1 MRKGRL
7 MSKLLDIDLEEQK
20 TVKEWLKIYGIS
32 FDENQT
38 DEELRKLLFNNFM
51 PPKKLAIE
59 YLFTGKTPE
68 KKLGEAIDL
77 LDKLEYLIFHWVRE
91 KNKFIIDI
99 LSNGVTAEKMME
111 HNEKDNEY
119 GELSLDCIGCLK
131 TDFNELYALSEVS
144 PTAERMKLGKKTKA
158 KKPDQIKAEEWVKD
172 VWRMHP
178 DVTQGQMA
186 IDVKDALDLPQT
198 IKTITGWIKP
208 LDPQKGKRKRK
219 PKDYYQ

>member
-1 MRKGRL
+1 
-7 MSKLLDIDLEEQK
+7 MSKLLDVDLEEQK

-38 DEELRKLLFNNFM
+38 DEELRKLLFNNFI

-68 KKLGEAIDL
+68 RKLDEAIDL

-131 TDFNELYALSEVS
+131 VDFNELYALSEAS
-144 PTAERMKLGKKTKA
+144 PTAERMKFGKKTKA
-158 KKPDQIKAEEWVKD
+158 KKPDQIKVEEWAKD
-172 VWRMHP
+172 IWGQDP
-178 DVTQGQMA
+178 TITQENMA
-186 IDVKDALDLPQT
+186 YQLKDKLDLTQSIRT
-198 IKTITGWIKP
+198 IINWIRPLQPKP
-208 LDPQKGKRKRK
+208 
-219 PKDYYQ
+219 

>member
-1 MRKGRL
+1 
-7 MSKLLDIDLEEQK
+7 MSKLLDVDLEEQK

-38 DEELRKLLFNNFM
+38 DEELRKLLFNNFI
-51 PPKKLAIE
+51 PTKKLAIE

-68 KKLGEAIDL
+68 KKLNEAIDL

-131 TDFNELYALSEVS
+131 VDFNELYALSEAS
-144 PTAERMKLGKKTKA
+144 PTAERMKLGQTPKA
-158 KKPDQIKAEEWVKD
+158 KKPEQLKAEEYAKD
-172 VWRMHP
+172 IWGKDP
-178 DVTQGQMA
+178 TITQENMA
-186 IDVKDALDLPQT
+186 YQLKDKLDLTQSIRT
-198 IKTITGWIKP
+198 IINWIKP
-208 LDPQKGKRKRK
+208 FQPK
-219 PKDYYQ
+219 P

>member
-1 MRKGRL
+1 
-7 MSKLLDIDLEEQK
+7 MSKLLDVDLEEQK

-38 DEELRKLLFNNFM
+38 DEELRKLLFNNFI

-68 KKLGEAIDL
+68 RKLDEAIDL

-91 KNKFIIDI
+91 KNKFIVDI
-99 LSNGVTAEKMME
+99 LINGITAEKMME
-111 HNEKDNEY
+111 HDKKDNEY
-119 GELSLDCIGCLK
+119 GELLSRCIGCLK

-158 KKPDQIKAEEWVKD
+158 KKPAQIKVEEWAKD
-172 VWRMHP
+172 IWGQDP
-178 DVTQGQMA
+178 TITQENMA
-186 IDVKDALDLPQT
+186 YQLKDKLDLTQSIRT
-198 IKTITGWIKP
+198 IINWIRPLQPKP
-208 LDPQKGKRKRK
+208 
-219 PKDYYQ
+219 

>member
-7 MSKLLDIDLEEQK
+7 MSKLLDVDLEEQK

-38 DEELRKLLFNNFM
+38 DEELRKLLFNNFI

-68 KKLGEAIDL
+68 KKLNEAIDL

-99 LSNGVTAEKMME
+99 LNNGVTAEKMME

-131 TDFNELYALSEVS
+131 VDFNELYALSEAS

-158 KKPDQIKAEEWVKD
+158 KKPDQIKAEEWAQD
-172 VWRMHP
+172 
-178 DVTQGQMA
+178 
-186 IDVKDALDLPQT
+186 I
-198 IKTITGWIKP
+198 
-208 LDPQKGKRKRK
+208 
-219 PKDYYQ
+219 

>member
-7 MSKLLDIDLEEQK
+7 MSKLLDVDLEEQK

-38 DEELRKLLFNNFM
+38 DEELRKLLFNNFI

-68 KKLGEAIDL
+68 KKLNEAIDL

-131 TDFNELYALSEVS
+131 VDFNELYALSEAS
-144 PTAERMKLGKKTKA
+144 PTAERMKLGQTPKA
-158 KKPDQIKAEEWVKD
+158 KKLEQLKAEEYAKD
-172 VWRMHP
+172 IWEKDP
-178 DVTQGQMA
+178 TITQENMA
-186 IDVKDALDLPQT
+186 YQLKDKLDLTQSIRT
-198 IKTITGWIKP
+198 IINWIKP
-208 LDPQKGKRKRK
+208 FQPK
-219 PKDYYQ
+219 P

>member
-1 MRKGRL
+1 
-7 MSKLLDIDLEEQK
+7 MSKLLDVDLEEQK

-38 DEELRKLLFNNFM
+38 DEELRKLLFNNFI

-68 KKLGEAIDL
+68 KKLNEAIDL

-131 TDFNELYALSEVS
+131 VDFNELYALSEAS
-144 PTAERMKLGKKTKA
+144 PTAERMKLGQTPKA
-158 KKPDQIKAEEWVKD
+158 KKPEQLKAEEWAKD
-172 VWRMHP
+172 IWEKDP
-178 DVTQGQMA
+178 TITQENMA
-186 IDVKDALDLPQT
+186 YQLKDKLDLTQSIRT
-198 IKTITGWIKP
+198 IINWIRPLQPKP
-208 LDPQKGKRKRK
+208 
-219 PKDYYQ
+219 

>member
-1 MRKGRL
+1 
-7 MSKLLDIDLEEQK
+7 MSKLLDVDLEEQK

-38 DEELRKLLFNNFM
+38 DEELRKLLFNNFI

-68 KKLGEAIDL
+68 KKLNEAIDL

-131 TDFNELYALSEVS
+131 VDFNELYALSEAS
-144 PTAERMKLGKKTKA
+144 PTAERMKLGQTPKA
-158 KKPDQIKAEEWVKD
+158 KKLEQLKAEEYAKD
-172 VWRMHP
+172 IWEKDP
-178 DVTQGQMA
+178 TITQENMA
-186 IDVKDALDLPQT
+186 YQLKDKLDLTQSIRT
-198 IKTITGWIKP
+198 IINWIKP
-208 LDPQKGKRKRK
+208 FQPK
-219 PKDYYQ
+219 P